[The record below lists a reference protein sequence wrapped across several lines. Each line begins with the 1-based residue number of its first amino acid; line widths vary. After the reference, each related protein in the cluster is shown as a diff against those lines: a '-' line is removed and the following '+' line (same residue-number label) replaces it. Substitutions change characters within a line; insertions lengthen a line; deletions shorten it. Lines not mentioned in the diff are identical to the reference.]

1 MEALDA
7 LARELAYPGAERL
20 YRAAER
26 RGLGIPRSIVNAYV
40 RTQSHR
46 QVLAPRPRYNG
57 KVVATGI
64 NDRFA
69 ADLIHYSTRTTKGG
83 YQYILIVQDIF
94 SRKIWAVATKDKT
107 AATTTQAFEHI
118 IESSGKSRLLD
129 TDDDAAFEGLFGEY
143 LNEHEIEH
151 SVADSRNK
159 NARGS
164 LDAAIRSFKVA
175 LTKLQVAEGTR
186 DWSSQVRNA
195 ANAYNKLERS
205 ALIGRDET

>member
-7 LARELAYPGAERL
+7 LAKELAYLGAERL

-26 RGLGIPRSIVNAYV
+26 RGLVIPRSIVNAYV
-40 RTQSHR
+40 RTQANR

-69 ADLIHYSTRTTKGG
+69 ADLIDSTRTTKGG

-118 IESSGKSRLLD
+118 VESSGRPRLLY
-129 TDDDAAFEGLFGEY
+129 TDDDAAFEG
-143 LNEHEIEH
+143 
-151 SVADSRNK
+151 
-159 NARGS
+159 
-164 LDAAIRSFKVA
+164 
-175 LTKLQVAEGTR
+175 T
-186 DWSSQVRNA
+186 
-195 ANAYNKLERS
+195 
-205 ALIGRDET
+205 